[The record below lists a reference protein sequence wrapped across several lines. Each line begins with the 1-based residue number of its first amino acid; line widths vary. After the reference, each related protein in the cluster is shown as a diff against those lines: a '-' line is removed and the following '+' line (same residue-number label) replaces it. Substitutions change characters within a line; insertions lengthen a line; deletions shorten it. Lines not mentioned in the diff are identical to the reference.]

1 MAVSERVKT
10 LVNSKIRS
18 IPNRELYKHT
28 RYLIL
33 ARGPTLIHLLSS
45 ANKKKNNNS
54 RVPPLDGSILPNI
67 FPIPNFPTIHTTS
80 TIPTIP
86 TIPTILIIPITPF
99 ILSVAITRCCRVRRG
114 SLATPGCGAR
124 ERRAPPE
131 VAALNM
137 LEMQ

>member
-10 LVNSKIRS
+10 LVNSKIIS

-45 ANKKKNNNS
+45 SNKKNNNP

-67 FPIPNFPTIHTTS
+67 FPIPNFPTTHTTS

-86 TIPTILIIPITPF
+86 TIPTILTIPITPT